1 MDPEGYE
8 KDRRWF
14 LKDKNPQHDLFN
26 KL

>member
-1 MDPEGYE
+1 MDPAGYE
-8 KDRRWF
+8 KERRWF